1 MLSWIGDRV
10 IDAVD
15 RRSARVLMLISVFV
29 IFGALDFVIGALISL
44 THATLLVHGTID
56 ATVLGGLAALAAWLL
71 LEAAKERRKRI
82 ALQMKESA
90 RLNHEIRNALEVIAQ
105 AGYLINDVVYG
116 RAVSESIERIERSLR
131 DRGDFGG
138 KK

>member
-10 IDAVD
+10 VSAVD
-15 RRSARVLMLISVFV
+15 RRSARVVMLIAVFIV
-29 IFGALDFVIGALISL
+29 FGALDFVIGALVSL
-44 THATLLVHGTID
+44 THTTLLIHGTID

-90 RLNHEIRNALEVIAQ
+90 RLNHEIRNALDVIAQ
-105 AGYLINDVVYG
+105 AGYLVNDVVYG
-116 RAVSESIERIERSLR
+116 RAIIESIERIKRSLR
-131 DRGDFGG
+131 QRDDFGG
-138 KK
+138 KD